1 VKIKADLHIKIF
13 KNQMKQKETFFTCF
27 VFQFYFIHLVY
38 SFYIKSGHFIFKS
51 MEYLSDRIKSLSV
64 SQTLAMAQK
73 SRELKAKGIDIIS
86 LSLGEPDFNT
96 PDYIKEAA
104 KKAIDDNYSK
114 YPPVPGYNDLREAI
128 SRKFKEENG
137 LTYSPDQIIVSAGG
151 KHSIINVILSIIN
164 PGDEVIILAPYWVSY
179 YDQVLL
185 AGGKPVIVTAAI
197 ENDFKIRPEQ
207 LETAITS
214 KTRLIIFNSPS
225 NPTGMVYDRNEMEK
239 IARIVQ
245 KHEGLFI
252 MSDEIYEHIIFSG
265 EHVSMASFD
274 FIYDRVITVNGV
286 SKGYAMTGW
295 RIGYIGAPL
304 WIVKACDKLQGQFTS
319 GVCSIA
325 QRAALA
331 AIQGK
336 NDSKQIMKEAFHRR
350 RDLIC
355 SLLKEIKGLKV
366 PVPEGAFY
374 VMPDISYFL
383 GKSDGITTIVNSDD
397 LALYLLDKAQVAVV
411 GGDAFGAP
419 DCIRISY
426 ATADNLLTEAVKR
439 IKSALERLH

>member
-1 VKIKADLHIKIF
+1 
-13 KNQMKQKETFFTCF
+13 
-27 VFQFYFIHLVY
+27 
-38 SFYIKSGHFIFKS
+38 

-64 SQTLAMAQK
+64 SQTIAMAQK
-73 SRELKAKGIDIIS
+73 SRELKAKGLDIIS

-104 KKAIDDNYSK
+104 KKAIDDNYTK
-114 YPPVPGYNDLREAI
+114 YPPVPGYNDLRDAI
-128 SRKFKEENG
+128 SKKFREENG
-137 LTYSPDQIIVSAGG
+137 LDYSSDQIIVSAGG
-151 KHSIINVILSIIN
+151 KHSLINVILSIIN

-179 YDQVLL
+179 YDQIIL
-185 AGGKPVIVTAAI
+185 AGGKPVVVEAKM

-207 LETAITS
+207 LEQSITNR
-214 KTRLIIFNSPS
+214 TRLIIFNSPS
-225 NPTGMVYDRNEMEK
+225 NPTGMVYSGEEMEK
-239 IARIVQ
+239 IARIVE

-252 MSDEIYEHIIFSG
+252 ISDEIYEHIIFEG
-265 EHVSMASFD
+265 KHISMASFG

-304 WIVKACDKLQGQFTS
+304 WIAKACNKLQGQFTS

-331 AIQGK
+331 AIEGK
-336 NDSKQIMKEAFHRR
+336 DDSRQKMKEAFLRR

-355 SLLKEIKGLKV
+355 GLLKDVKGLKV
-366 PVPEGAFY
+366 SVPQGAFY
-374 VMPDISYFL
+374 VMPDISFYL
-383 GKSDGITTIVNSDD
+383 GKYDENVRINNSND
-397 LALYLLDKAQVAVV
+397 LALFLLEKAQVAVV

-419 DCIRISY
+419 ACIRISY
-426 ATADNLLTEAVKR
+426 ANSDDLLVEAIKR
-439 IKSALERLH
+439 IKTALELLH

>member
-1 VKIKADLHIKIF
+1 
-13 KNQMKQKETFFTCF
+13 
-27 VFQFYFIHLVY
+27 
-38 SFYIKSGHFIFKS
+38 
-51 MEYLSDRIKSLSV
+51 MEYLSDRVKSLAV

-114 YPPVPGYNDLREAI
+114 YPPVPGYDDLRKAI
-128 SRKFKEENG
+128 SKKFKDENG
-137 LTYSPDQIIVSAGG
+137 LEYTPDQIIVSAGG
-151 KHSIINVILSIIN
+151 KHSLINVILSIVN

-179 YDQVLL
+179 YDQIVL
-185 AGGKPVIVTAAI
+185 AEGKPVVIKASL
-197 ENDFKIRPEQ
+197 ENDFKIKPEQ
-207 LETAITS
+207 LEAVITS

-225 NPTGMVYDRNEMEK
+225 NPTGMVYSRSEMEK
-239 IARIVQ
+239 IAAVVA

-252 MSDEIYEHIIFSG
+252 ISDEIYEHIIFEG
-265 EHVSMASFD
+265 EHVSMASFSN
-274 FIYDRVITVNGV
+274 IYDRVITVNGV

-304 WIVKACDKLQGQFTS
+304 WIAKACNKLQGQFTS

-331 AIQGK
+331 AIQGDGESQK
-336 NDSKQIMKEAFHRR
+336 TMKAAFLRR
-350 RDLIC
+350 RNLIC
-355 SLLKEIKGLKV
+355 SLLRDVKGLKV
-366 PVPEGAFY
+366 TVPEGAFY

-383 GKSDGITTIVNSDD
+383 GKSDGETTIGNSDD
-397 LALYLLDKAQVAVV
+397 LALYLLDKAQVATV

-419 DCIRISY
+419 ECIRISY
-426 ATADNLLTEAVKR
+426 ATSDDLLVEAVKR
-439 IKSALERLH
+439 ITVALEKLR

>member
-1 VKIKADLHIKIF
+1 
-13 KNQMKQKETFFTCF
+13 MK
-27 VFQFYFIHLVY
+27 Y
-38 SFYIKSGHFIFKS
+38 
-51 MEYLSDRIKSLSV
+51 MEYLSDRVKSLSV

-73 SRELKAKGIDIIS
+73 SRELTAKGVDIIS

-114 YPPVPGYNDLREAI
+114 YPPVPGYADLREAI
-128 SRKFKEENG
+128 SKKFKDENG
-137 LTYSPDQIIVSAGG
+137 ISYSPDQIIVSAGG
-151 KHSIINVILSIIN
+151 KHSLINVILSIVN

-179 YDQVLL
+179 YDQIIL
-185 AGGKPVIVTAAI
+185 AEGKPVIIKAKL
-197 ENDFKIRPEQ
+197 ENDFKIRAEQ
-207 LETAITS
+207 LESAITS
-214 KTRLIIFNSPS
+214 RTRLIIFNSPS
-225 NPTGMVYDRNEMEK
+225 NPTGMVYSREEMEK
-239 IARIVQ
+239 IARVVE
-245 KHEGLFI
+245 KHEGVFI
-252 MSDEIYEHIIFSG
+252 ISDEIYEHIIFTG
-265 EHVSMASFD
+265 EHISMASFN

-304 WIVKACDKLQGQFTS
+304 WIAKACNKLQGQFTS

-336 NDSKQIMKEAFHRR
+336 GDSQKIMKMAFLRR

-355 SLLKEIKGLKV
+355 GLLKEVKGLKV
-366 PVPEGAFY
+366 RIPEGAFY
-374 VMPDISYFL
+374 VMPEISFYL
-383 GKSDGITTIVNSDD
+383 GKSDGETRITSSDE
-397 LALYLLDKAQVAVV
+397 LALYLLDKAQVATV

-419 DCIRISY
+419 ECIRISY
-426 ATADNLLTEAVKR
+426 ATSDDLLIEAVKR
-439 IKSALERLH
+439 IKRALERLK

>member
-1 VKIKADLHIKIF
+1 
-13 KNQMKQKETFFTCF
+13 
-27 VFQFYFIHLVY
+27 
-38 SFYIKSGHFIFKS
+38 
-51 MEYLSDRIKSLSV
+51 MEYLSNRVKSLSV

-73 SRELKAKGIDIIS
+73 SRELKEKGIDIIS

-104 KKAIDDNYSK
+104 KKAIDENYSK

-128 SRKFKEENG
+128 SKKFKDENG
-137 LTYSPDQIIVSAGG
+137 VNYSSDQVIVSAGG
-151 KHSIINVILSIIN
+151 KHSLINVILSIVN

-179 YDQVLL
+179 YDQIIL
-185 AGGKPVIVTAAI
+185 AEGKPVVVKAKL

-207 LETAITS
+207 LESAITS
-214 KTRLIIFNSPS
+214 KTRLVIFNSPS
-225 NPTGMVYDRNEMEK
+225 NPTGMVYTRNEMEQ
-239 IARIVQ
+239 IARVIE

-252 MSDEIYEHIIFSG
+252 ISDEIYEHIVFEG
-265 EHVSMASFD
+265 EHVSLASFD

-304 WIVKACDKLQGQFTS
+304 WIAKACNKLQGQFTS

-336 NDSKQIMKEAFHRR
+336 GESQKIMKAAFLRR

-355 SLLKEIKGLKV
+355 GLLKDVKGIKVGI
-366 PVPEGAFY
+366 PQGAFY
-374 VMPDISYFL
+374 VMPDISYFF
-383 GKSDGITTIVNSDD
+383 GRSDGETKITNSDE
-397 LALYLLDKAQVAVV
+397 LALYLLDKAQVSVV

-419 DCIRISY
+419 ECIRISY
-426 ATADNLLTEAVKR
+426 ATSDELLVEAVKR
-439 IKSALERLH
+439 IKGALEKLK

>member
-1 VKIKADLHIKIF
+1 
-13 KNQMKQKETFFTCF
+13 
-27 VFQFYFIHLVY
+27 
-38 SFYIKSGHFIFKS
+38 
-51 MEYLSDRIKSLSV
+51 MEYLSDRVKSLAV

-114 YPPVPGYNDLREAI
+114 YPPVPGYDDLRKAI
-128 SRKFKEENG
+128 SKKFKDENG
-137 LTYSPDQIIVSAGG
+137 LDYTPDQIIVSAGG
-151 KHSIINVILSIIN
+151 KHSLINVILSIVN

-179 YDQVLL
+179 YDQIVL
-185 AGGKPVIVTAAI
+185 AEGKPVIIKASL
-197 ENDFKIRPEQ
+197 ENDFKIKPEQ
-207 LETAITS
+207 LEAAITS

-225 NPTGMVYDRNEMEK
+225 NPTGMVYSRAEMEK
-239 IARIVQ
+239 IAAVVA

-252 MSDEIYEHIIFSG
+252 ISDEIYEHIIFDG
-265 EHVSMASFD
+265 EHVSMASFSS
-274 FIYDRVITVNGV
+274 IYDRVITVNGV

-304 WIVKACDKLQGQFTS
+304 WIAKACNKLQGQFTS

-331 AIQGK
+331 AIQGDGESQK
-336 NDSKQIMKEAFHRR
+336 LMKAAFLRR
-350 RDLIC
+350 RNLIC
-355 SLLKEIKGLKV
+355 SLLGEVKGLKV
-366 PVPEGAFY
+366 TVPEGAFY

-383 GKSDGITTIVNSDD
+383 GKSDGETTIGNSDD
-397 LALYLLDKAQVAVV
+397 LALYLLDKAQVATV

-419 DCIRISY
+419 ECIRISY
-426 ATADNLLTEAVKR
+426 ATSDDLLVEAVKR
-439 IKSALERLH
+439 ITVALGKLK

>member
-1 VKIKADLHIKIF
+1 
-13 KNQMKQKETFFTCF
+13 
-27 VFQFYFIHLVY
+27 
-38 SFYIKSGHFIFKS
+38 
-51 MEYLSDRIKSLSV
+51 MEYLSDRVKSLAI

-96 PDYIKEAA
+96 PDYIKDAA
-104 KKAIDDNYSK
+104 KKAIDENYSK
-114 YPPVPGYNDLREAI
+114 YPPVPGYTDLREAI
-128 SRKFKEENG
+128 SKKFKVENG
-137 LTYSPDQIIVSAGG
+137 INYSSDQVIVSAGA
-151 KHSIINVILSIIN
+151 KHSLINVILSIVN
-164 PGDEVIILAPYWVSY
+164 PGEEVIILAPYWVSY
-179 YDQVLL
+179 YDQVII
-185 AGGKPVIVTAAI
+185 AEGKPVVIKATL

-207 LETAITS
+207 LEAAITG
-214 KTRLIIFNSPS
+214 KTRLVIFNSPS
-225 NPTGMVYDRNEMEK
+225 NPTGMVYSRKEMEQ
-239 IARIVQ
+239 IARVVE

-252 MSDEIYEHIIFSG
+252 ISDEIYEHIIFTG

-304 WIVKACDKLQGQFTS
+304 WIAKACNKFQGQFTS

-331 AIQGK
+331 ALQG
-336 NDSKQIMKEAFHRR
+336 NGDSQRMMKAAFLRR

-355 SLLKEIKGLKV
+355 GLLKEV
-366 PVPEGAFY
+366 PGVKIRIPEGAFY
-374 VMPDISYFL
+374 VMPEISYYF
-383 GKSDGITTIVNSDD
+383 GKSDGETKITNSDE
-397 LALYLLDKAQVAVV
+397 LALYLLDKAQVATV

-419 DCIRISY
+419 ECLRISY
-426 ATADNLLTEAVKR
+426 ATSDELLIEAVRR
-439 IKSALERLH
+439 IKAALERLK

>member
-1 VKIKADLHIKIF
+1 
-13 KNQMKQKETFFTCF
+13 
-27 VFQFYFIHLVY
+27 
-38 SFYIKSGHFIFKS
+38 
-51 MEYLSDRIKSLSV
+51 MEYLSDRVKALSV
-64 SQTLAMAQK
+64 SQTLAMDQK

-96 PDYIKEAA
+96 PDYVKEAA

-114 YPPVPGYNDLREAI
+114 YPPVPGYTDLREAI
-128 SRKFKEENG
+128 SKKFKEENG
-137 LTYSPDQIIVSAGG
+137 INYSPDQIIVSAGG
-151 KHSIINVILSIIN
+151 KHSLINVILSIVN

-179 YDQVLL
+179 YDQIIL
-185 AGGKPVIVTAAI
+185 AEGKPVIIKARL
-197 ENDFKIRPEQ
+197 ENDFKINPEQ
-207 LETAITS
+207 LEAAITS

-225 NPTGMVYDRNEMEK
+225 NPTGMVYSRKEMEK
-239 IARIVQ
+239 IARVVE
-245 KHEGLFI
+245 KHEGIFLI
-252 MSDEIYEHIIFSG
+252 SDEIYEHIIFTG

-304 WIVKACDKLQGQFTS
+304 WIAKACNKLQGQFTS

-336 NDSKQIMKEAFHRR
+336 GDSRQVMKEAFLRR

-355 SLLKEIKGLKV
+355 GLLKEVEGVKIIIPL
-366 PVPEGAFY
+366 GAFY
-374 VMPDISYFL
+374 IMPDVSFYF
-383 GKSDGITTIVNSDD
+383 GKSYGESKITNSDD
-397 LALYLLDKAQVAVV
+397 LALYLLDKAQVATV

-419 DCIRISY
+419 ECIRISY
-426 ATADNLLTEAVKR
+426 ATSDELLIEAVRR
-439 IKSALERLH
+439 IKGALERLQ

>member
-1 VKIKADLHIKIF
+1 
-13 KNQMKQKETFFTCF
+13 
-27 VFQFYFIHLVY
+27 
-38 SFYIKSGHFIFKS
+38 

-73 SRELKAKGIDIIS
+73 SRELKAKGLDIIS

-104 KKAIDDNYSK
+104 KKAIDENYTK

-137 LTYSPDQIIVSAGG
+137 IIYSPDQIIVSAGG
-151 KHSIINVILSIIN
+151 KHSLINVILSIIN

-179 YDQVLL
+179 YDQIIL
-185 AGGKPVIVTAAI
+185 AGGKPVVVDSLL
-197 ENDFKIRPEQ
+197 ENDFKIQPGQ
-207 LETAITS
+207 LESAITG

-225 NPTGMVYDRNEMEK
+225 NPTGMVYSGEEMEQ
-239 IARIVQ
+239 IARIVE

-252 MSDEIYEHIIFSG
+252 ISDEIYEHIIFEG
-265 EHVSMASFD
+265 KHVSMASFD

-286 SKGYAMTGW
+286 SKAYAMTGW

-304 WIVKACDKLQGQFTS
+304 WLAKACNKLQGQFTS

-331 AIQGK
+331 AIEGK
-336 NDSKQIMKEAFHRR
+336 SNSHQVMKEAFLRR

-355 SLLKEIKGLKV
+355 GLLKEVRGLKIKV
-366 PVPEGAFY
+366 PQGAFY
-374 VMPDISYFL
+374 VMPDISFYL
-383 GKSDGITTIVNSDD
+383 GKSHGELRINNSDD
-397 LALYLLDKAQVAVV
+397 LALFLLDKALVAVV

-426 ATADNLLTEAVKR
+426 ANSDDLLVEAVKR
-439 IKSALERLH
+439 IKNALELLK

>member
-1 VKIKADLHIKIF
+1 
-13 KNQMKQKETFFTCF
+13 
-27 VFQFYFIHLVY
+27 
-38 SFYIKSGHFIFKS
+38 

-73 SRELKAKGIDIIS
+73 SRELKAKGLDIIS

-104 KKAIDDNYSK
+104 KRAIDENYTK
-114 YPPVPGYNDLREAI
+114 YPPVPGYNDLRDAI
-128 SRKFKEENG
+128 SKKFREENG
-137 LTYSPDQIIVSAGG
+137 INYGRDQIIVSAGG
-151 KHSIINVILSIIN
+151 KHSLINVILSIIN

-179 YDQVLL
+179 YDQIIL
-185 AGGKPVIVTAAI
+185 AGGKPVVVESLL
-197 ENDFKIRPEQ
+197 ENDFKIRPGQ
-207 LETAITS
+207 LESAITG

-225 NPTGMVYDRNEMEK
+225 NPTGMVYSGEEMEQ
-239 IARIVQ
+239 IARIVE

-252 MSDEIYEHIIFSG
+252 ISDEIYEHIIFEG
-265 EHVSMASFD
+265 RHVSMASFD
-274 FIYDRVITVNGV
+274 FIFDRVITVNGV
-286 SKGYAMTGW
+286 SKAYAMTGW

-304 WIVKACDKLQGQFTS
+304 WLAKACNKLQGQFTS

-331 AIQGK
+331 AIEGK
-336 NDSKQIMKEAFHRR
+336 SNSRQVMREAFLRR

-355 SLLKEIKGLKV
+355 GLLKEVRGLKIRI
-366 PVPEGAFY
+366 PQGAFY
-374 VMPDISYFL
+374 VMPDISFYL
-383 GKSDGITTIVNSDD
+383 GKSHGELKIHNSDD
-397 LALYLLDKAQVAVV
+397 LALFLLDKAQVAVV

-426 ATADNLLTEAVKR
+426 ANSDELLVEAVKR
-439 IKSALERLH
+439 IKTALELLN

>member
-1 VKIKADLHIKIF
+1 
-13 KNQMKQKETFFTCF
+13 
-27 VFQFYFIHLVY
+27 
-38 SFYIKSGHFIFKS
+38 
-51 MEYLSDRIKSLSV
+51 MEYLSERVKSLSV

-104 KKAIDDNYSK
+104 KKAIDENYSK
-114 YPPVPGYNDLREAI
+114 YPPVPGYSDLREAI
-128 SRKFKEENG
+128 SKKFKDENG
-137 LTYSPDQIIVSAGG
+137 ISYSPDQIIVSAGG
-151 KHSIINVILSIIN
+151 KHSLINVILSIVN

-179 YDQVLL
+179 YDQIIL
-185 AGGKPVIVTAAI
+185 AEGKPVVI
-197 ENDFKIRPEQ
+197 EAKLANDFKIRPEQ
-207 LETAITS
+207 LEAAITN

-225 NPTGMVYDRNEMEK
+225 NPTGMVYDWSEMEK
-239 IARIVQ
+239 IARIVE

-252 MSDEIYEHIIFSG
+252 ISDEIYEHIIFTG
-265 EHVSMASFD
+265 KHISMASFD

-304 WIVKACDKLQGQFTS
+304 WIAKACNKLQGQFTS

-336 NDSKQIMKEAFHRR
+336 DDSRQMMKVAFLRR

-355 SLLKEIKGLKV
+355 ELLKEVKGLNV
-366 PVPEGAFY
+366 RIPQGAFY

-383 GKSDGITTIVNSDD
+383 GKSDGENKIKTSDD
-397 LALYLLDKAQVAVV
+397 LALFLLDKAQVATV

-419 DCIRISY
+419 NCLRISY
-426 ATADNLLTEAVKR
+426 ATSDDLLVEAVKR
-439 IKSALERLH
+439 IKVALEKLK

>member
-1 VKIKADLHIKIF
+1 MQADRSARSIF
-13 KNQMKQKETFFTCF
+13 SCF
-27 VFQFYFIHLVY
+27 LFQFYFIYLVLPFLLSNCHL
-38 SFYIKSGHFIFKS
+38 ILKN

-114 YPPVPGYNDLREAI
+114 YPPVPGYDDLRKAI
-128 SRKFKEENG
+128 SKKFKDENG
-137 LTYSPDQIIVSAGG
+137 LKYSHEQIIVSAGG
-151 KHSIINVILSIIN
+151 KHSLINVILSIVN

-179 YDQVLL
+179 YDQVIL
-185 AGGKPVIVTAAI
+185 AGGKPVVVTANL
-197 ENDFKIRPEQ
+197 ENDFKIKPEK
-207 LETAITS
+207 LEAAITR
-214 KTRLIIFNSPS
+214 KTRLVIFNSPS
-225 NPTGMVYDRNEMEK
+225 NPTGMVYNHSEMEK
-239 IARIVQ
+239 IARIVE

-252 MSDEIYEHIIFSG
+252 ISDEIYEHIIFTG

-286 SKGYAMTGW
+286 SKAYAMTGW

-304 WIVKACDKLQGQFTS
+304 WIAKACNKLQSQFTS

-331 AIQGK
+331 AIQGTGESRK
-336 NDSKQIMKEAFHRR
+336 IMKDAFLRR
-350 RDLIC
+350 RNLIC
-355 SLLKEIKGLKV
+355 GLLKEVKGLKV
-366 PVPEGAFY
+366 IIPQGAFY
-374 VMPDISYFL
+374 VMPDISFYL
-383 GKSDGITTIVNSDD
+383 GKSDGETKISNSDD
-397 LALYLLDKAQVAVV
+397 LALYLLDKAQVATV

-419 DCIRISY
+419 DCLRISY
-426 ATADNLLTEAVKR
+426 ATSDELLVEAVKR
-439 IKSALERLH
+439 IKAALEKLK